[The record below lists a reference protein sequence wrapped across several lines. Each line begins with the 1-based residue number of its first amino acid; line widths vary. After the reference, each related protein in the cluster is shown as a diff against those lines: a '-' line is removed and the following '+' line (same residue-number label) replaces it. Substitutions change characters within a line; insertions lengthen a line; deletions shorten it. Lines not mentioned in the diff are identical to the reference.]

1 MGKSKD
7 KKASREAKADKKL
20 VLGVKRKD
28 LKRKKD
34 RTLNGPVENEV
45 AAEHGTAEDKGL
57 VRKKKVVAMKQKKQM
72 KLKSSQ
78 TDSDDMLEL
87 LTSKKDET
95 KLKNKKKSKKNLKEG
110 SNPVEEHQS
119 LSDRIN
125 AGTPKLKKDRR
136 SSDEPNN
143 ADEVLHGNQDEET
156 PTARVNQLTAE
167 SGDMDIG
174 EPEEVKRGNKSKTK
188 KTKKSGKSS
197 KKDKHESSRENKLD
211 RHGEVDAANVDE
223 IQSVDEDCSRGMKKW
238 VLEYKQKRPGLKV
251 LQQRIDEFITAHE
264 EQEEQERKEREA
276 RAAEDGW
283 TVVVHHKGRKKTT
296 DTETGT
302 AVGSVSL
309 AAMQEKM
316 ANKKPKEVDMN
327 FYRFQKREAHI
338 SELAMLQ
345 SKFEQDKKR
354 IQQLRAQRKF
364 KPY

>member
-1 MGKSKD
+1 
-7 KKASREAKADKKL
+7 
-20 VLGVKRKD
+20 
-28 LKRKKD
+28 
-34 RTLNGPVENEV
+34 
-45 AAEHGTAEDKGL
+45 
-57 VRKKKVVAMKQKKQM
+57 MKQKKQM

-211 RHGEVDAANVDE
+211 RHGEVDTANVDE
-223 IQSVDEDCSRGMKKW
+223 IQSVDEDCSRGMKSNC
-238 VLEYKQKRPGLKV
+238 
-251 LQQRIDEFITAHE
+251 F
-264 EQEEQERKEREA
+264 
-276 RAAEDGW
+276 
-283 TVVVHHKGRKKTT
+283 
-296 DTETGT
+296 
-302 AVGSVSL
+302 S
-309 AAMQEKM
+309 
-316 ANKKPKEVDMN
+316 
-327 FYRFQKREAHI
+327 FQ
-338 SELAMLQ
+338 S
-345 SKFEQDKKR
+345 
-354 IQQLRAQRKF
+354 
-364 KPY
+364 